1 MHSCF
6 PQAESIAGSTQ
17 PCYNPT
23 DLGGTL
29 KAIIG
34 AVDEGTQ
41 QIQSNLVLMW
51 QDFSAVS
58 VRRDFSPVLHYEFN
72 TTSVCVCENTS

>member
-6 PQAESIAGSTQ
+6 PQAESSAGSTQ

-41 QIQSNLVLMW
+41 QIHCQSNLVLMW

-72 TTSVCVCENTS
+72 TTSVCVCV